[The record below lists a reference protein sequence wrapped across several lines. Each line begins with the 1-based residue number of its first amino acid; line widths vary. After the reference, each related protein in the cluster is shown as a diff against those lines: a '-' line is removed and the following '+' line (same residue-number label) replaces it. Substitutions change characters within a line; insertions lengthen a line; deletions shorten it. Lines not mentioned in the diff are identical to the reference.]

1 MARRGRSKGR
11 KINGIFLLNKSIGIS
26 SNHALQRVKRLF
38 NAAKAGHTGSLD
50 PLASGML
57 PICLGE
63 ATKFSQFLLDSD
75 KRYQVQGLLG
85 IKTETAD
92 AEGATIATSDVNV
105 SEAEFLSV
113 MENYRGDIQQIPS
126 MYSAI
131 KVDGQPL
138 YKLAR
143 AGITIERKPRAV
155 KIHELRLD
163 NFDSPYAEMDVFCS
177 KGTYIRNLVED
188 MGDDLGCG
196 AHVTLL
202 HRSQV
207 GPYLSDG
214 MMTIEQA
221 EALVE
226 ESGLAALDEKLLPVY
241 SSVAHWPGVILNSS
255 LAFYVQQG
263 QPIQVAD
270 SPSQGS
276 VRLMTEDGQFLGI
289 GEINEDGMVAPK
301 RLVSQQS

>member
-1 MARRGRSKGR
+1 VARRGRSRGR
-11 KINGIFLLNKSIGIS
+11 KVNGIFLLNKPRGIS
-26 SNHALQRVKRLF
+26 SNQALQKVKRLF
-38 NAAKAGHTGSLD
+38 KAAKAGHTGSLD

-63 ATKFSQFLLDSD
+63 ATKFSQYLLDSD

-92 AEGATIATSDVNV
+92 AEGEAIATSEVNV
-105 SEAEFLSV
+105 TESEFLSV
-113 MENYRGDIQQIPS
+113 MENYRGDIEQIPS

-131 KVDGQPL
+131 KVNGQPL

-143 AGITIERKPRAV
+143 EGITIERESRPV
-155 KIHELRLD
+155 TIYELELL
-163 NFDSPYAEMDVFCS
+163 NFDSPYVEMDVFCS

-196 AHVTLL
+196 AHVTRL

-207 GPYLSDG
+207 GPYQEDG
-214 MMTIEQA
+214 MITLDQA

-226 ESGLAALDEKLLPVY
+226 ESGVAALDELLLPVY
-241 SSVAHWPGVILNSS
+241 SSVSNWPEVILNSS
-255 LAFYVQQG
+255 LAFYIQQG
-263 QPIQVAD
+263 QAIQVTNA
-270 SPSQGS
+270 PENGG
-276 VRLMTEDGQFLGI
+276 VRLMTDDGEFLGI

-301 RLVSQQS
+301 RLISQQ

>member
-1 MARRGRSKGR
+1 VGRRFRNRGRKV
-11 KINGIFLLNKSIGIS
+11 NGIFLLNKPTGIS
-26 SNHALQRVKRLF
+26 SNQALQKVKKLF

-63 ATKFSQFLLDSD
+63 ATKFSQFLLNSD

-85 IKTETAD
+85 VKTETSD
-92 AEGATIATSDVNV
+92 AEGDVIATSEVNV
-105 SEAEFLSV
+105 NRSEFLSI
-113 MENYRGDIQQIPS
+113 MENYRGDIEQLPS

-143 AGITIERKPRAV
+143 EGKTVERPTRIVTIY
-155 KIHELRLD
+155 ELELTG
-163 NFDSPYAEMDVFCS
+163 FDSPYVEMDVFCS

-188 MGDDLGCG
+188 IGDELECG
-196 AHVTLL
+196 AHVTRL

-207 GPYLSDG
+207 GPYRADSMVTL
-214 MMTIEQA
+214 EQA
-221 EALVE
+221 EDLVQQ
-226 ESGLAALDEKLLPVY
+226 SGLEALDKLLLPVY
-241 SSVAHWPGVILNSS
+241 SSVSHWPEVLLNTS
-255 LAFYVQQG
+255 LAFYIQQG
-263 QPIQVAD
+263 QPIQVTDAPD
-270 SPSQGS
+270 KGG
-276 VRLMTEDGQFLGI
+276 VRLMAENGEFLGI

-301 RLVSQQS
+301 RLISQQ

>member
-11 KINGIFLLNKSIGIS
+11 KINGIFLLNKPIGIS
-26 SNHALQRVKRLF
+26 SNKALQKVKRLF

-63 ATKFSQFLLDSD
+63 ATKFSQYLLDSD

-92 AEGATIATSDVNV
+92 AEGAAIATSEVDV
-105 SEAEFLSV
+105 SESDFLEV
-113 MENYRGDIQQIPS
+113 MKNYRGAIEQIPS

-143 AGITIERKPRAV
+143 EGITIEREARPV
-155 KIHELRLD
+155 TIHSLEMLK
-163 NFDSPYAEMDVFCS
+163 FESPYVEMDVYCS

-196 AHVTLL
+196 AHVSAL

-207 GPYLSDG
+207 GPYNAEA
-214 MMTIEQA
+214 MMTFEQI
-221 EALVE
+221 EALL
-226 ESGLAALDEKLLPVY
+226 ESSGVDGLDELLLPVD
-241 SSVAHWPGVILNSS
+241 SSVSHWPEVILNSS
-255 LAFYVQQG
+255 LAFYIQQG
-263 QPIQVAD
+263 QPIQF
-270 SPSQGS
+270 PNTPKNGGI
-276 VRLMTEDGQFLGI
+276 RLITDDGQFIGI
-289 GEINEDGMVAPK
+289 GEIDENGMVAPK
-301 RLVSQQS
+301 RLISQQS

>member
-1 MARRGRSKGR
+1 MARRGRSRGR
-11 KINGIFLLNKSIGIS
+11 KVYGIFLLNKPRGIS
-26 SNHALQRVKRLF
+26 SNQALQKVKRLF
-38 NAAKAGHTGSLD
+38 KAAKAGHTGSLD

-63 ATKFSQFLLDSD
+63 ATKFSQYLLDSD
-75 KRYQVQGLLG
+75 KSYQVQGLLG

-92 AEGATIATSDVNV
+92 AEGEAIATAEVNV
-105 SEAEFLSV
+105 TESDFLSV
-113 MENYRGDIQQIPS
+113 MENYRGDIEQIPS

-131 KVDGQPL
+131 KVNGQPL

-143 AGITIERKPRAV
+143 EGITIERESRPV
-155 KIHELRLD
+155 TIYELELL
-163 NFDSPYAEMDVFCS
+163 NFDSPYVEMDVFCS

-196 AHVTLL
+196 AHVTRL

-207 GPYLSDG
+207 GPYQEDG
-214 MMTIEQA
+214 MITLDQA

-226 ESGLAALDEKLLPVY
+226 ESGVAALDELLLPVY
-241 SSVAHWPGVILNSS
+241 SSVSNWPEVILNSS
-255 LAFYVQQG
+255 LAFYIQQG
-263 QPIQVAD
+263 QAIQVTNA
-270 SPSQGS
+270 PENGG
-276 VRLMTEDGQFLGI
+276 VRLMTDDGEFLGI

-301 RLVSQQS
+301 RLISQQ

>member
-1 MARRGRSKGR
+1 MGRRGRSKGR
-11 KINGIFLLNKSIGIS
+11 KINGIFLLNKPVGVS

-38 NAAKAGHTGSLD
+38 KAAKAGHTGSLD

-63 ATKFSQFLLDSD
+63 ATKFSQYLLDSD

-92 AEGATIATSDVNV
+92 AEGAAIATSEVNV
-105 SEAEFLSV
+105 SESEYLSV
-113 MENYRGDIQQIPS
+113 MENYRGNIEQIPS

-143 AGITIERKPRAV
+143 QGITIERKSRPV
-155 KIHELRLD
+155 TIHELELTS
-163 NFDSPYAEMDVFCS
+163 FDTPYAEMDVYCS

-188 MGDDLGCG
+188 IGDDLGCG
-196 AHVTLL
+196 AHVTRL

-207 GPYLSDG
+207 GPYKAEG
-214 MMTIEQA
+214 MLTFEQA
-221 EALVE
+221 EAIIE
-226 ESGLAALDEKLLPVY
+226 ESGLDGLDEMLLPVY
-241 SSVAHWPGVILNSS
+241 SSVADWPEVILNSS

-263 QPIQVAD
+263 QAVQVSDA
-270 SPSQGS
+270 PLKGGI
-276 VRLMTEDGQFLGI
+276 RLMTDDGQFLGI
-289 GEINEDGMVAPK
+289 GELNEDGLVAPK
-301 RLVSQQS
+301 RLISQQ

>member
-1 MARRGRSKGR
+1 MARRGRSRGR
-11 KINGIFLLNKSIGIS
+11 KINGIFLLNKPIGLS

-63 ATKFSQFLLDSD
+63 ATKFSQYLLDSD

-92 AEGATIATSDVNV
+92 AEGAAIATAEVNAT
-105 SEAEFLSV
+105 EAEVLSV
-113 MENYRGDIQQIPS
+113 MENYRGNIEQIPS

-131 KVDGQPL
+131 KIDGQPL

-143 AGITIERKPRAV
+143 QGITVERKSRPV
-155 KIHELRLD
+155 TIHELELIS
-163 NFDSPYAEMDVFCS
+163 FDSPYVEMDVYCS

-188 MGDDLGCG
+188 IGDDLGCG
-196 AHVTLL
+196 AHVTRL

-207 GPYLSDG
+207 GPYLADA
-214 MMTIEQA
+214 MMSLEQA

-226 ESGLAALDEKLLPVY
+226 ESGLEALDEMLLPVY
-241 SSVAHWPGVILNSS
+241 SSVAHWPEVILNSS
-255 LAFYVQQG
+255 LAFYIQQG
-263 QPIQVAD
+263 QPIQASD
-270 SPSQGS
+270 APLEGD
-276 VRLMTEDGQFLGI
+276 VRLVTDDGQFLGI

-301 RLVSQQS
+301 RLISQQS

>member
-1 MARRGRSKGR
+1 MGRRGRSNGR
-11 KINGIFLLNKSIGIS
+11 KINGIFLLNKPVGVS
-26 SNHALQRVKRLF
+26 SNHALQRIKRLF
-38 NAAKAGHTGSLD
+38 KAAKAGHTGSLD

-63 ATKFSQFLLDSD
+63 ATKFSQYLLDSD

-92 AEGATIATSDVNV
+92 AEGAAIATSEVNV
-105 SEAEFLSV
+105 SEKEFLSV
-113 MENYRGDIQQIPS
+113 MEKYRGNIEQIPS

-143 AGITIERKPRAV
+143 QGITIERKSRPV
-155 KIHELRLD
+155 TIHELELTS
-163 NFDSPYAEMDVFCS
+163 FDSPYAEMDVYCS

-188 MGDDLGCG
+188 IGDDLGCG
-196 AHVTLL
+196 AHVARL

-207 GPYLSDG
+207 GPYKADG
-214 MMTIEQA
+214 MLTFEQA
-221 EALVE
+221 EAIVE
-226 ESGLAALDEKLLPVY
+226 ESGLEGLDKTLLPVY
-241 SSVAHWPGVILNSS
+241 SSVADWPEVILNSS

-263 QPIQVAD
+263 QAVQVSDA
-270 SPSQGS
+270 PLKGGI
-276 VRLMTEDGQFLGI
+276 RLMTDDGQFLGI
-289 GEINEDGMVAPK
+289 GELNEDGLVAPK
-301 RLVSQQS
+301 RLISQQ

>member
-1 MARRGRSKGR
+1 MGRRGRSKGR
-11 KINGIFLLNKSIGIS
+11 KINGIFLLNKPVGVS
-26 SNHALQRVKRLF
+26 SNHALQRIKRLF
-38 NAAKAGHTGSLD
+38 KAAKAGHTGSLD

-63 ATKFSQFLLDSD
+63 ATKFSQYLLDSD

-92 AEGATIATSDVNV
+92 AEGAAIATSEVNV
-105 SEAEFLSV
+105 SESEYLSV
-113 MENYRGDIQQIPS
+113 MENYRGDIEQIPS

-143 AGITIERKPRAV
+143 QGITIERKSRPV
-155 KIHELRLD
+155 TIHELELTS
-163 NFDSPYAEMDVFCS
+163 FDSPYAEMDVFCS

-188 MGDDLGCG
+188 IGDDLGCG
-196 AHVTLL
+196 AHVTRL

-207 GPYLSDG
+207 GPYKAESML
-214 MMTIEQA
+214 TFEQA
-221 EALVE
+221 EAIVE
-226 ESGLAALDEKLLPVY
+226 ESGLEGLDKMLLPVY
-241 SSVAHWPGVILNSS
+241 SSVADWPEVILSSS

-263 QPIQVAD
+263 QAVQVSDA
-270 SPSQGS
+270 PLEGGI
-276 VRLMTEDGQFLGI
+276 RLMTEDGQFLGI
-289 GEINEDGMVAPK
+289 GELNEDGLVAPK
-301 RLVSQQS
+301 RLISQQ

>member
-1 MARRGRSKGR
+1 MGRRGRSKGR
-11 KINGIFLLNKSIGIS
+11 KINGIFLLNKPIGIS
-26 SNHALQRVKRLF
+26 SNQALQRVKRLF

-50 PLASGML
+50 PLATGML

-92 AEGATIATSDVNV
+92 AEGAAIATSEVTT
-105 SEAEFLSV
+105 SKEEYLAA
-113 MENYRGDIQQIPS
+113 MENYRGDIEQIPS

-143 AGITIERKPRAV
+143 EGITIERKSRPV
-155 KIHELRLD
+155 TIHEIELI
-163 NFDSPYAEMDVFCS
+163 NFDSPYAEMDIRCS

-188 MGDDLGCG
+188 IGDDLKCG
-196 AHVTLL
+196 AHVKKL

-207 GPYLSDG
+207 GPYQSKA
-214 MMTIEQA
+214 MVTFEQA

-226 ESGLAALDEKLLPVY
+226 ESGLEALDKTLLPVY
-241 SSVAHWPGVILNSS
+241 SSVSHWPEIILNSS
-255 LAFYVQQG
+255 LAFYIQQG
-263 QPIQVAD
+263 QPIQIAD
-270 SPSQGS
+270 VPKEGG
-276 VRLMTEDGQFLGI
+276 VRLMTEDHNFLGI
-289 GEINEDGMVAPK
+289 GEINEDGMLAPK
-301 RLVSQQS
+301 RLISQQP

>member
-1 MARRGRSKGR
+1 MGRRGRNKGR
-11 KINGIFLLNKSIGIS
+11 KINGIFLLNKPIGIS
-26 SNHALQRVKRLF
+26 SNQALQRVKRMF

-50 PLASGML
+50 PLATGML

-63 ATKFSQFLLDSD
+63 ATKFSQYLLDSD

-92 AEGATIATSDVNV
+92 AEGAAIATSEVKV
-105 SEAEFLSV
+105 SEHQLISV
-113 MENYRGDIQQIPS
+113 MENYRGDIEQIPS

-143 AGITIERKPRAV
+143 EGITIERKPRPV
-155 KIHELRLD
+155 TIHELELLS
-163 NFDSPYAEMDVFCS
+163 FDTPYVEMDVYCS
-177 KGTYIRNLVED
+177 KGTYIRNLIED
-188 MGDDLGCG
+188 IGDDLECG
-196 AHVTLL
+196 AHVTKL

-207 GPYLSDG
+207 GPY
-214 MMTIEQA
+214 QA
-221 EALVE
+221 ESMFTFEELEALLE
-226 ESGLAALDEKLLPVY
+226 TKGLDGLDEKLLPVY
-241 SSVAHWPGVILNSS
+241 SSVAHWPEVVLDTS

-263 QPIQVAD
+263 QPIQISEA
-270 SPSQGS
+270 PQKGG
-276 VRLMTEDGQFLGI
+276 VRLMTDKGEFLGI

-301 RLVSQQS
+301 RLISQQT

>member
-1 MARRGRSKGR
+1 MGRRGRSRGR
-11 KINGIFLLNKSIGIS
+11 KIDGIFLLNKPKGIS
-26 SNHALQRVKRLF
+26 SNQALQKVKRLF
-38 NAAKAGHTGSLD
+38 KAAKAGHTGSLD

-63 ATKFSQFLLDSD
+63 ATKFSQYLLDSD
-75 KRYQVQGLLG
+75 KRYQVQGLFG
-85 IKTETAD
+85 IKTDTSD
-92 AEGATIATSDVNV
+92 AEGTPIATAEVNV
-105 SEAEFLSV
+105 SQSDLLAV
-113 MENYRGDIQQIPS
+113 MDNYRGEIEQVPS

-143 AGITIERKPRAV
+143 EGITIDRKSRKV
-155 KIHELRLD
+155 TIHELTLLS
-163 NFDSPYAEMDVFCS
+163 FESPYVEMDVFCS
-177 KGTYIRNLVED
+177 KGTYIRNLIED

-196 AHVTLL
+196 AHVTRL

-207 GPYLSDG
+207 GPYQEAG
-214 MMTIEQA
+214 MLTLEQA

-226 ESGLAALDEKLLPVY
+226 ESGMEALDATLLPVY
-241 SSVAHWPGVILNSS
+241 SSVEDWPEVILNSS
-255 LAFYVQQG
+255 LAFYIQQG

-270 SPSQGS
+270 APLEGG
-276 VRLMTEDGQFLGI
+276 VRLMTDDNRFLGI

-301 RLVSQQS
+301 RLISQQ

>member
-1 MARRGRSKGR
+1 VARRGRSRGR
-11 KINGIFLLNKSIGIS
+11 KVNGIFLLNKPRGIS
-26 SNHALQRVKRLF
+26 SNQALQKVKRLF
-38 NAAKAGHTGSLD
+38 KAAKAGHTGSLD

-63 ATKFSQFLLDSD
+63 ATKFSQYLLDSD

-92 AEGATIATSDVNV
+92 AEGEAIATSEVNV
-105 SEAEFLSV
+105 TESEFLSV
-113 MENYRGDIQQIPS
+113 MENYRGDIEQIPS

-131 KVDGQPL
+131 KVNGQPL

-143 AGITIERKPRAV
+143 EGITIERESRPV
-155 KIHELRLD
+155 TIYELELL
-163 NFDSPYAEMDVFCS
+163 NFDSPYVEMDVFCS

-196 AHVTLL
+196 AHVTRL

-207 GPYLSDG
+207 GPYQEDG
-214 MMTIEQA
+214 MITLDQA

-226 ESGLAALDEKLLPVY
+226 ESGVAALDELLLPVY
-241 SSVAHWPGVILNSS
+241 SSVSNWPEVVLNSS
-255 LAFYVQQG
+255 LAFYIQQG
-263 QPIQVAD
+263 QAIQVTNA
-270 SPSQGS
+270 PENGG
-276 VRLMTEDGQFLGI
+276 VRLMTDDGEFLGI

-301 RLVSQQS
+301 RLISQQ

>member
-1 MARRGRSKGR
+1 VARRGRSRGR
-11 KINGIFLLNKSIGIS
+11 KVNGIFLLNKPRGIS
-26 SNHALQRVKRLF
+26 SNQALQKVKRLF
-38 NAAKAGHTGSLD
+38 KAAKAGHTGSLD

-63 ATKFSQFLLDSD
+63 ATKFSQYLLDSD

-92 AEGATIATSDVNV
+92 AEGEAIATSEVNV
-105 SEAEFLSV
+105 TESEFLSV
-113 MENYRGDIQQIPS
+113 MENYRGDIEQIPS

-131 KVDGQPL
+131 KVNGQPL

-143 AGITIERKPRAV
+143 EGITIERESRPV
-155 KIHELRLD
+155 TIYELELL
-163 NFDSPYAEMDVFCS
+163 NFDSPYVEMDVFCS

-196 AHVTLL
+196 AHVTRL

-207 GPYLSDG
+207 GPYQEDG
-214 MMTIEQA
+214 MITLDQV

-226 ESGLAALDEKLLPVY
+226 ESGVAALDELLLPVY
-241 SSVAHWPGVILNSS
+241 SSVSNWPEVVLNSS
-255 LAFYVQQG
+255 LAFYIQQG
-263 QPIQVAD
+263 QAIQVTNA
-270 SPSQGS
+270 PENGG
-276 VRLMTEDGQFLGI
+276 VRLMTDDGEFLGI

-301 RLVSQQS
+301 RLISQQ

>member
-1 MARRGRSKGR
+1 VARRGRFKGR
-11 KINGIFLLNKSIGIS
+11 KVNGIFLLNKPIGLS
-26 SNHALQRVKRLF
+26 SNQALQKIKRLF

-63 ATKFSQFLLDSD
+63 ATKFSQYLLDSD

-92 AEGATIATSDVNV
+92 AEGATIATSEVNV
-105 SEAEFLSV
+105 SENEFLKV
-113 MENYRGDIQQIPS
+113 METYRGEIDQIPS

-131 KVDGQPL
+131 KVNGQPL

-143 AGITIERKPRAV
+143 EGKTIERPSRRV
-155 KIHELRLD
+155 TIYELELSD
-163 NFDSPYAEMDVFCS
+163 FNSPYVEMDVLCS

-196 AHVTLL
+196 AHVTQL

-207 GPYLSDG
+207 GPYQKDAMISLD
-214 MMTIEQA
+214 EA

-226 ESGLAALDEKLLPVY
+226 QSGVEALDKLLLPVF
-241 SSVAHWPGVILNSS
+241 SSVSHWPEVVLNSS
-255 LAFYVQQG
+255 LAFYIQQG
-263 QPIQVAD
+263 QAIQFPGAPD
-270 SPSQGS
+270 TGGM
-276 VRLMTEDGQFLGI
+276 RLMTEDGQFLGI

-301 RLVSQQS
+301 RLISQQ

>member
-1 MARRGRSKGR
+1 MGRRGRSKGR
-11 KINGIFLLNKSIGIS
+11 KINGIFLLNKPVGIS

-63 ATKFSQFLLDSD
+63 ATKFSQYLLDSD

-92 AEGATIATSDVNV
+92 AEGAAIATSEV
-105 SEAEFLSV
+105 STTKEEFLSV
-113 MENYRGDIQQIPS
+113 MENYRGDIEQIPS

-143 AGITIERKPRAV
+143 EGITIERKPRPV
-155 KIHELRLD
+155 TIHEIELLK
-163 NFDSPYAEMDVFCS
+163 FDSPYAEMDVLCS

-188 MGDDLGCG
+188 IGDDLKCG
-196 AHVTLL
+196 AHVTKL

-207 GPYLSDG
+207 GPYLPEG
-214 MMTIEQA
+214 MLTFEQA

-226 ESGLAALDEKLLPVY
+226 ENGLEALDKTLLPVY
-241 SSVAHWPGVILNSS
+241 SSVSHWPEVILNSN
-255 LAFYVQQG
+255 LAFYIQQG
-263 QPIQVAD
+263 QPIQVTDA
-270 SPSQGS
+270 PKKGGI
-276 VRLMTEDGQFLGI
+276 RLMTEDNQFLGI
-289 GEINEDGMVAPK
+289 GEINEDGLVAPK
-301 RLVSQQS
+301 RLISQQE

>member
-1 MARRGRSKGR
+1 VARRGRSRGR
-11 KINGIFLLNKSIGIS
+11 KVNGIFLLNKPRGIS
-26 SNHALQRVKRLF
+26 SNQALQKVKRLF
-38 NAAKAGHTGSLD
+38 KAAKAGHTGSLD

-63 ATKFSQFLLDSD
+63 ATKFSQYLLDSD

-92 AEGATIATSDVNV
+92 AEGAQYIYVQVNV
-105 SEAEFLSV
+105 TESEFLSV
-113 MENYRGDIQQIPS
+113 MENYRGDIEQIPS

-131 KVDGQPL
+131 KVNGQPL

-143 AGITIERKPRAV
+143 EGITIERESRPV
-155 KIHELRLD
+155 TIYELELL
-163 NFDSPYAEMDVFCS
+163 NFDSPYVEMDVFCS

-196 AHVTLL
+196 AHVTRL

-207 GPYLSDG
+207 GPYQEDG
-214 MMTIEQA
+214 MITLDQA

-226 ESGLAALDEKLLPVY
+226 ESGVAALDELLLPVY
-241 SSVAHWPGVILNSS
+241 SSVSNWPEVVLNSS
-255 LAFYVQQG
+255 LAFYIQQG
-263 QPIQVAD
+263 QAIQVTNA
-270 SPSQGS
+270 PENGG
-276 VRLMTEDGQFLGI
+276 VRLMTDDGEFLGI

-301 RLVSQQS
+301 RLISQQ

>member
-1 MARRGRSKGR
+1 MARRGRNKGR
-11 KINGIFLLNKSIGIS
+11 KVNGIFLLNKPTGIS
-26 SNHALQRVKRLF
+26 SNQALQKVKRLF

-92 AEGATIATSDVNV
+92 AEGAVIATEKVNV
-105 SEAEFLSV
+105 NKDDFQSV
-113 MENYRGDIQQIPS
+113 LENYRGKIEQIPS

-131 KVDGQPL
+131 KVNGQPL

-143 AGITIERKPRAV
+143 QGKTIERPVRCV
-155 KIHELRLD
+155 SIYELELCA
-163 NFDSPYAEMDVFCS
+163 FKSPYVEMDVLCS
-177 KGTYIRNLVED
+177 KGTYIRNLIED

-196 AHVTLL
+196 AHVTRL

-207 GPYLSDG
+207 GPYQENG
-214 MMTIEQA
+214 MISLEQA
-221 EALVE
+221 ETLVE
-226 ESGLAALDEKLLPVY
+226 QSGIKALDQLLLPVY
-241 SSVAHWPGVILNSS
+241 SSVAHWPEVVLNAS
-255 LAFYVQQG
+255 LAFYIQQG
-263 QPIQVAD
+263 QAINFPDVPD
-270 SPSQGS
+270 NNGL
-276 VRLMTEDGQFLGI
+276 RLMTEDGQFLGI
-289 GEINEDGMVAPK
+289 GEINDDGMVAPK
-301 RLVSQQS
+301 RLIS

>member
-11 KINGIFLLNKSIGIS
+11 KVNGIFLLNKPKGIS
-26 SNHALQRVKRLF
+26 SNQALQKVKRLF
-38 NAAKAGHTGSLD
+38 KAAKAGHTGSLD

-63 ATKFSQFLLDSD
+63 ATKFSQYLLDSD

-92 AEGATIATSDVNV
+92 AEGEAIATSEVNV
-105 SEAEFLSV
+105 IEPELHSV
-113 MENYRGDIQQIPS
+113 MENYRGNIEQIPS

-131 KVDGQPL
+131 KVNGQPL

-143 AGITIERKPRAV
+143 EGITIERESRPV
-155 KIHELRLD
+155 TIYTLELL
-163 NFDSPYAEMDVFCS
+163 NFDSPYVEMDVHCS

-196 AHVTLL
+196 AHVTRL

-207 GPYLSDG
+207 GPYQEDG
-214 MMTIEQA
+214 MITLEQA

-226 ESGLAALDEKLLPVY
+226 KSGVAALDELLLPIY
-241 SSVAHWPGVILNSS
+241 SSVSNWPEVILNTS
-255 LAFYVQQG
+255 LAFYIQQG
-263 QPIQVAD
+263 QPIQVVD
-270 SPSQGS
+270 
-276 VRLMTEDGQFLGI
+276 
-289 GEINEDGMVAPK
+289 APD
-301 RLVSQQS
+301 

>member
-1 MARRGRSKGR
+1 MARRGRTKGR
-11 KINGIFLLNKSIGIS
+11 KVNGIFLLNKPKGIS
-26 SNHALQRVKRLF
+26 SNHALQRIKRLF

-63 ATKFSQFLLDSD
+63 ATKFSQYLLDSD

-92 AEGATIATSDVNV
+92 AEGATIATADVNV
-105 SEAEFLSV
+105 NQSELLSV

-131 KVDGQPL
+131 KVNGQPL

-143 AGITIERKPRAV
+143 EGITIERKARPV
-155 KIHELRLD
+155 TIFELELCD
-163 NFDSPYAEMDVFCS
+163 FTSPYMEMDVHCS
-177 KGTYIRNLVED
+177 KGTYIRNLIED
-188 MGDDLGCG
+188 IGEDLGCG
-196 AHVTLL
+196 AHVTRL

-207 GPYLSDG
+207 GPYQAES
-214 MMTIEQA
+214 MVSFEEA

-226 ESGLAALDEKLLPVY
+226 QSGVTALDEKLLPVY
-241 SSVAHWPGVILNSS
+241 SSVAHWPAVILNSN
-255 LAFYVQQG
+255 LAFYVQHG
-263 QPIQVAD
+263 QPIQVAQA
-270 SPSQGS
+270 PEKGGL
-276 VRLMTEDGQFLGI
+276 RLMTEDGKFLGI
-289 GEINEDGMVAPK
+289 AEINEDGMVAPK
-301 RLVSQQS
+301 RLISQ

>member
-11 KINGIFLLNKSIGIS
+11 EINGIFLLNKPIGIS
-26 SNHALQRVKRLF
+26 SNQALQRVKRLF

-50 PLASGML
+50 PLATGML

-92 AEGATIATSDVNV
+92 AEGAAIATAEVDV
-105 SEAEFLSV
+105 SLADLAAV
-113 MENYRGDIQQIPS
+113 MDNYRGDIEQIPS

-143 AGITIERKPRAV
+143 EGITIERKSRPV
-155 KIHELRLD
+155 TIYELELL
-163 NFDSPYAEMDVFCS
+163 NFESPFVEMDVYCS
-177 KGTYIRNLVED
+177 KGTYIRNLIED
-188 MGDDLGCG
+188 IGDDLGCG
-196 AHVTLL
+196 AHVTRL
-202 HRSQV
+202 HRNQV
-207 GPYLSDG
+207 GPYLGSG
-214 MMTIEQA
+214 MLTFEQA
-221 EALVE
+221 EALLE
-226 ESGLAALDEKLLPVY
+226 KSGLEALDATLLPSY
-241 SSVAHWPGVILNSS
+241 SSVANWPEVILNSS

-263 QPIQVAD
+263 QAIQVANA
-270 SPSQGS
+270 PANGG
-276 VRLMTEDGQFLGI
+276 VRLMTDDGQFLGI
-289 GEINEDGMVAPK
+289 AEINEDGMVAPK
-301 RLVSQQS
+301 RLISQQP

>member
-1 MARRGRSKGR
+1 MARRGRSRGR
-11 KINGIFLLNKSIGIS
+11 KVNGIFLLNKPKGIS
-26 SNHALQRVKRLF
+26 SNQALQKVKRLF

-63 ATKFSQFLLDSD
+63 ATKFSQYLLDSD

-92 AEGATIATSDVNV
+92 AEGEAIATSKVNV
-105 SEAEFLSV
+105 NEPELLSV
-113 MENYRGDIQQIPS
+113 MENYRGDIEQIPS

-131 KVDGQPL
+131 KVNGQPL

-143 AGITIERKPRAV
+143 EGITIERESRPV
-155 KIHELRLD
+155 TIYELELL
-163 NFDSPYAEMDVFCS
+163 NFDSPYVEMDVHCS

-188 MGDDLGCG
+188 IGDDLDCG
-196 AHVTLL
+196 AHVTRL

-207 GPYLSDG
+207 GPYQEDG
-214 MMTIEQA
+214 MITLEQA

-226 ESGLAALDEKLLPVY
+226 GSGMAALDELLLPVY
-241 SSVAHWPGVILNSS
+241 SSVSNWPEVILNTS
-255 LAFYVQQG
+255 LAFYIQQG
-263 QPIQVAD
+263 QPIQVVDAPD
-270 SPSQGS
+270 EGG
-276 VRLMTEDGQFLGI
+276 VRLMTDDGKFLGI

-301 RLVSQQS
+301 RLISQQ

>member
-1 MARRGRSKGR
+1 VGRRGRSNGR
-11 KINGIFLLNKSIGIS
+11 KINGIFLLNKPVGVS
-26 SNHALQRVKRLF
+26 SNHALQRIKRLF
-38 NAAKAGHTGSLD
+38 KAAKAGHTGSLD

-63 ATKFSQFLLDSD
+63 ATKFSQYLLDSD

-92 AEGATIATSDVNV
+92 AEGAAIATSEVNV
-105 SEAEFLSV
+105 SEKEFLSV
-113 MENYRGDIQQIPS
+113 MEKYRGNIEQIPS

-143 AGITIERKPRAV
+143 QGITIERKSRPV
-155 KIHELRLD
+155 TIHELELTS
-163 NFDSPYAEMDVFCS
+163 FDSPYAEMDVYCS

-188 MGDDLGCG
+188 IGDDLGCG
-196 AHVTLL
+196 AHVARL

-207 GPYLSDG
+207 GPYKADG
-214 MMTIEQA
+214 MLTFEQA
-221 EALVE
+221 EAIVE
-226 ESGLAALDEKLLPVY
+226 ESGLEGLDKTLLPVY
-241 SSVAHWPGVILNSS
+241 SSVADWPEVILNSS

-263 QPIQVAD
+263 QAVQVSDA
-270 SPSQGS
+270 PLKGGI
-276 VRLMTEDGQFLGI
+276 RLMTDDGQFLGI
-289 GEINEDGMVAPK
+289 GELNEDGLVAPK
-301 RLVSQQS
+301 RLISQQ

>member
-1 MARRGRSKGR
+1 VARRGRSKGR
-11 KINGIFLLNKSIGIS
+11 KINGIFLLNKPIGVS
-26 SNHALQRVKRLF
+26 SNHALQRVKRIF
-38 NAAKAGHTGSLD
+38 KAAKAGHTGSLD

-63 ATKFSQFLLDSD
+63 ATKFSQYLLDSD

-92 AEGATIATSDVNV
+92 AEGAAIATSEVNV
-105 SEAEFLSV
+105 SESQLLSV
-113 MENYRGDIQQIPS
+113 MENYRGNIEQIPS

-143 AGITIERKPRAV
+143 EGITIERKSRPV
-155 KIHELRLD
+155 TIHELELTG
-163 NFDSPYAEMDVFCS
+163 FETPYVEMDVFCS
-177 KGTYIRNLVED
+177 KGTYIRNLIED
-188 MGDDLGCG
+188 IGDDLGCG
-196 AHVTLL
+196 AHVTRL

-207 GPYLSDG
+207 GPYKAEGMLSF
-214 MMTIEQA
+214 EQL
-221 EALVE
+221 EALLE
-226 ESGLAALDEKLLPVY
+226 ESGMEALDKHLLPVY
-241 SSVAHWPGVILNSS
+241 SSVAHWPEVVLNSN
-255 LAFYVQQG
+255 LAFYIQQG

-270 SPSQGS
+270 APESGGI
-276 VRLMTEDGQFLGI
+276 RLMTEDNQFLGI

-301 RLVSQQS
+301 RLISQQ

>member
-11 KINGIFLLNKSIGIS
+11 KVNGIFLLNKPTGIS
-26 SNHALQRVKRLF
+26 SNQALQRVKRLF

-63 ATKFSQFLLDSD
+63 ATKFSQFLLESD

-92 AEGATIATSDVNV
+92 AEGAVIETAEVNV
-105 SEAEFLSV
+105 SEADFLSV
-113 MENYRGDIQQIPS
+113 MDNYRGNIMQIPS

-131 KVDGQPL
+131 KVNGQPL

-143 AGITIERKPRAV
+143 EGITIERKPRPV
-155 KIHELRLD
+155 TIHKLELIK
-163 NFDSPYAEMDVFCS
+163 FDSPYAEMDVYCS

-196 AHVTLL
+196 AHVTRL

-207 GPYLSDG
+207 GPYLSED
-214 MMTIEQA
+214 MLTLEEA
-221 EALVE
+221 EAIVE
-226 ESGLAALDEKLLPVY
+226 ESGLAALDKKLLPIY
-241 SSVAHWPGVILNSS
+241 SSVAHWPEVILDAS
-255 LAFYVQQG
+255 LAFYIQQG
-263 QPIQVAD
+263 QPIQVAQ
-270 SPSQGS
+270 SPASGG
-276 VRLMTEDGQFLGI
+276 VRLMTDDNQFLGI

-301 RLVSQQS
+301 RLLSQ

>member
-1 MARRGRSKGR
+1 MARRGRSRGR
-11 KINGIFLLNKSIGIS
+11 KVNGIFLLNKPRGIS
-26 SNHALQRVKRLF
+26 SNQALQKVKRLF
-38 NAAKAGHTGSLD
+38 KAAKAGHTGSLD

-63 ATKFSQFLLDSD
+63 ATKFSQYLLDSD

-92 AEGATIATSDVNV
+92 AEGEAIATSEVNV
-105 SEAEFLSV
+105 TESEFLSV
-113 MENYRGDIQQIPS
+113 MENYRGDIEQIPS

-131 KVDGQPL
+131 KVNGQPL

-143 AGITIERKPRAV
+143 EGITIERESRPV
-155 KIHELRLD
+155 TIYELELL
-163 NFDSPYAEMDVFCS
+163 NFDSPYVEMDVFCS

-196 AHVTLL
+196 AHVTRL

-207 GPYLSDG
+207 GPYQEDG
-214 MMTIEQA
+214 MITLDQA

-226 ESGLAALDEKLLPVY
+226 ESGVAALDELLLPVY
-241 SSVAHWPGVILNSS
+241 SSVSNWPEVVLNSS
-255 LAFYVQQG
+255 LAFYIQQG
-263 QPIQVAD
+263 QAIQVTNA
-270 SPSQGS
+270 PENGG
-276 VRLMTEDGQFLGI
+276 VRLMTDDGEFLGI

-301 RLVSQQS
+301 RLISQQ

>member
-1 MARRGRSKGR
+1 MARRGRSRGR
-11 KINGIFLLNKSIGIS
+11 KVNGIFLLNKPRGIS
-26 SNHALQRVKRLF
+26 SNQALQKVKRLF
-38 NAAKAGHTGSLD
+38 KAAKAGHTGSLD

-63 ATKFSQFLLDSD
+63 ATKFSQYLLDSD

-92 AEGATIATSDVNV
+92 AEGEAIATAEVNV
-105 SEAEFLSV
+105 TESDFLSV
-113 MENYRGDIQQIPS
+113 MENYRGDIEQIPS

-131 KVDGQPL
+131 KVNGQPL

-143 AGITIERKPRAV
+143 EGITIERESRPV
-155 KIHELRLD
+155 TIYELELL
-163 NFDSPYAEMDVFCS
+163 NFDSPYVEMDVFCS

-196 AHVTLL
+196 AHVTRL

-207 GPYLSDG
+207 GPYQEDG
-214 MMTIEQA
+214 MITLDQA

-226 ESGLAALDEKLLPVY
+226 ESGVAALDELLLPVY
-241 SSVAHWPGVILNSS
+241 SSVSNWPEVILNSS
-255 LAFYVQQG
+255 LAFYIQQG
-263 QPIQVAD
+263 QAIQVTNA
-270 SPSQGS
+270 PENGG
-276 VRLMTEDGQFLGI
+276 VRLMTDDGEFLGI

-301 RLVSQQS
+301 RLISQQ